1 LPFSII
7 ARHAFIAKSLMRSLI
22 ERGGMDESDSLAF
35 QKSIKTVAGE
45 MLEDIENL
53 GASKVTPEEFMAKYG
68 HLRPGTYDIL
78 SLRYDQR
85 EDLLRGLIDKPIEP
99 AIRNNFSFSQKHIRN
114 VELLLKETG
123 YDITPDV
130 FFTYVRNAITAR
142 EYAKFAFTKNI
153 SASLEIVAH
162 WGEQI
167 GLSRDDLSYMTIQDI
182 LDGINDA
189 RGRTIEQHLGEKSL
203 TGRNEHEVTV
213 AVRLPYILKELGYVS
228 VIPLLQNMPNFIT
241 NKVARGTYI
250 FLSGHN
256 LQPSDV
262 ANKIVLIESADP
274 GFDWIFSCSVT
285 GLVTKYGGANSHMAI
300 RCAEFGLPAAI
311 GCGEQIFD
319 LVLRGSAVEL
329 NCSEELIIPMEG

>member
-1 LPFSII
+1 
-7 ARHAFIAKSLMRSLI
+7 
-22 ERGGMDESDSLAF
+22 
-35 QKSIKTVAGE
+35 
-45 MLEDIENL
+45 
-53 GASKVTPEEFMAKYG
+53 
-68 HLRPGTYDIL
+68 
-78 SLRYDQR
+78 
-85 EDLLRGLIDKPIEP
+85 
-99 AIRNNFSFSQKHIRN
+99 
-114 VELLLKETG
+114 
-123 YDITPDV
+123 
-130 FFTYVRNAITAR
+130 
-142 EYAKFAFTKNI
+142 
-153 SASLEIVAH
+153 
-162 WGEQI
+162 
-167 GLSRDDLSYMTIQDI
+167 
-182 LDGINDA
+182 
-189 RGRTIEQHLGEKSL
+189 
-203 TGRNEHEVTV
+203 
-213 AVRLPYILKELGYVS
+213 
-228 VIPLLQNMPNFIT
+228 LLQNMPNFIT